1 MAGLAK
7 GLAVLETFGAARKAV
22 TITEAA
28 EATSLSRPSARR
40 CLLTLVELGYLTHDG
55 KYFHPTPRLLRLGSA
70 YTETASLPQLAQPHL
85 AATRD
90 RLGESVSR
98 AVLHENQALFVAR
111 AEATRI
117 VTTGVR
123 VGVSMPAWLTA
134 TGHVL
139 LGGLDEAELDAY
151 LGTIRPQRRTPRTPV
166 SHAEIRRRI
175 QQARETGIA
184 HTDEELELSLRSLAV
199 PVTDARG
206 RIRAAMSVS
215 AAARV
220 PLQQMYDEFAPVLVA
235 HARALGN
242 LL

>member
-90 RLGESVSR
+90 RLGESVSL
-98 AVLHENQALFVAR
+98 AVLHENEALFVAR
-111 AEATRI
+111 AE
-117 VTTGVR
+117 
-123 VGVSMPAWLTA
+123 A